1 MIAVSETTRAARY
14 GGAMQP
20 VIVREIRRVSLA
32 PAPGAEPIADRIAVE
47 EPLEIRVNGKPLAV
61 TLRTPGDDEALA
73 AGFLHAEGFVSSP
86 DDIAAIRRRAG
97 NVIEVRLAGGRRRG
111 PAIRP
116 RRFPVTGACGVCGKS
131 GIEQLRFAAPPIV
144 SSLAVAAT
152 VLRDAAA
159 GLRDAQPLFR
169 LTGGLHGAGVFAADG
184 TLRVLKEDV
193 GRHNAVDKAVGALF
207 LERAL
212 PLDDALL
219 VVSGRAGFEI
229 VQKAVRAGIP
239 VLCAVSAPTSLA
251 VETAHAF
258 GLTLAGFL
266 RGESMNVYTHP
277 GRIVA

>member
-47 EPLEIRVNGKPLAV
+47 ELLEIRVNGKPLAV

>member
-1 MIAVSETTRAARY
+1 
-14 GGAMQP
+14 MQP

-193 GRHNAVDKAVGALF
+193 GRHNAVDKAVGAL
-207 LERAL
+207 
-212 PLDDALL
+212 
-219 VVSGRAGFEI
+219 
-229 VQKAVRAGIP
+229 
-239 VLCAVSAPTSLA
+239 VL
-251 VETAHAF
+251 
-258 GLTLAGFL
+258 
-266 RGESMNVYTHP
+266 
-277 GRIVA
+277 